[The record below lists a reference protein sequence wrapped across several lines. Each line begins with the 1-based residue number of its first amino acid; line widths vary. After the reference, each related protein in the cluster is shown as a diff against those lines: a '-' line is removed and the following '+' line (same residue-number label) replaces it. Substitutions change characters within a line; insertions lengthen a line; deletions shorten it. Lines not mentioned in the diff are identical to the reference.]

1 MGAPSLAP
9 QPHQKEQF
17 LIESS
22 YRRTLAVTLTMTAW
36 VGGCSLLRGGGH
48 EEDAEREVVEVVV
61 VVENRNWQDV
71 TVYALRGGARV
82 RLGTVTSMQTAR
94 FVLSTEM
101 TGSTQLRLMA
111 DPVGSLETFTSEP
124 VRVEPGDQVQW
135 RLANQLVQSAIFVF
149 GLDICCTLDETELR
163 S

>member
-1 MGAPSLAP
+1 MAAPWAAPVPAP
-9 QPHQKEQF
+9 QPHQKERF

-22 YRRTLAVTLTMTAW
+22 YRRTLAVTLTMTAC
-36 VGGCSLLRGGGH
+36 VGGCSLLRGGD
-48 EEDAEREVVEVVV
+48 EDAEPEVVEVVV

-82 RLGTVTSMQTAR
+82 RLGTVTSMQTGR

-135 RLANQLVQSAIFVF
+135 RLANQLVQSAIFIF
-149 GLDICCTLDETELR
+149 
-163 S
+163 

>member
-1 MGAPSLAP
+1 M
-9 QPHQKEQF
+9 
-17 LIESS
+17 
-22 YRRTLAVTLTMTAW
+22 
-36 VGGCSLLRGGGH
+36 LRGGGA
-48 EEDAEREVVEVVV
+48 EEEAEPEPLEVVV

-101 TGSTQLRLMA
+101 TRSTQFRLMA
-111 DPVGSLETFTSEP
+111 DPVGSSQTFTSDP

-135 RLANQLVQSAIFVF
+135 RLANDLVQSAIFVF
-149 GLDICCTLDETELR
+149 
-163 S
+163 